1 QGKKPELIIASKEN
15 GLHALKL
22 ELKQRDLSS
31 PVALIT
37 KNQSESDFLY
47 QKLRKSFDSVTLLE
61 DKDRSLPKG
70 IVILP
75 IYLAKGLKFDL
86 HVAYNISHDNYSRV
100 DATGAV
106 YTICGRAMHRLTLLS
121 CGKPSSLII
130 SIPSD
135 LNTTMSTVTL
145 ESLL

>member
-1 QGKKPELIIASKEN
+1 MKALLPDGNEIQAFTRQGKKPELIIASKEN
-15 GLHALKL
+15 GLHVLKL
-22 ELKQRDLSS
+22 ELKQRDFSS

-75 IYLAKGLKFDL
+75 IYLAKGLEFDG
-86 HVAYNISHDNYSRV
+86 S
-100 DATGAV
+100 
-106 YTICGRAMHRLTLLS
+106 
-121 CGKPSSLII
+121 
-130 SIPSD
+130 
-135 LNTTMSTVTL
+135 
-145 ESLL
+145 